1 MEKIS
6 SENQEVFPMGDF
18 NNDLMKTE
26 EDNDINKFYNIFV
39 SHITLP
45 ARIILQV

>member
-1 MEKIS
+1 
-6 SENQEVFPMGDF
+6 MGDI

-26 EDNDINKFYNIFV
+26 EDNHINNFYNIFV

-45 ARIILQV
+45 TRITLQL